1 MPALTTQ
8 GQARLR
14 AVVLPG
20 PVYQV
25 ACKRNAMKPSGS
37 ASEAGGG
44 RGVPLPGQP
53 EGVTVTVT
61 TTGHPPILR
70 FDSQPDGGPP
80 PILCTGG
87 HDFAF
92 RPAAGR
98 PCLSCDGAPTYS
110 ASSPA
115 PGISAWPPSPAGA
128 GCSAARS
135 PGGNAIPGRWP
146 AEHGPAAAALIPAE
160 DRRAVHPPRRGSDPP
175 AGPGLARNL
184 ADALHGHAT
193 ADALTGFAEP
203 FTTTAVSAAMGTPL
217 ADWDKILDA
226 SRIAFAV
233 VPGPAAVDNVA
244 AAWDD
249 LYSYYARAAARPS
262 GGLTAQLAWA
272 LNGHTAT
279 QIAHVTGTVSNG
291 FGAMLP
297 ILAVAIAELA
307 RQPDVVASCTQ
318 GERTWASVAGEL
330 LSTRTMFPVALPR
343 IALADTWLGGRPIA
357 KGTTVLP
364 SLIAAA
370 HDGPVSPSI
379 PFGAG
384 PHYCPGAA
392 LTRVWLCA
400 ALEAFFGTFPR
411 ARLRVTWTGRRGR
424 CRSPGR

>member
-1 MPALTTQ
+1 M
-8 GQARLR
+8 
-14 AVVLPG
+14 
-20 PVYQV
+20 
-25 ACKRNAMKPSGS
+25 
-37 ASEAGGG
+37 
-44 RGVPLPGQP
+44 PLPGQP

-61 TTGHPPILR
+61 TTGHPPVLR

-80 PILCTGG
+80 PILCSGG

-92 RPAAGR
+92 RPAGGPPMLILRRRPDVLRVLTSTRNFGMAAVTSRGGLLGCPLTGAEMQSPDGGLLNMDPPRLRSYRQKIAG
-98 PCLSCDGAPTYS
+98 LFT
-110 ASSPA
+110 
-115 PGISAWPPSPAGA
+115 
-128 GCSAARS
+128 
-135 PGGNAIPGRWP
+135 
-146 AEHGPAAAALIPAE
+146 
-160 DRRAVHPPRRGSDPP
+160 RRAAEATRPLAR
-175 AGPGLARNL
+175 GLARHL

-249 LYSYYARAAARPS
+249 LYSYYTRAAAGPS
-262 GGLTAQLAWA
+262 GGLTAQLAGA
-272 LNGHTAT
+272 LNGHTAA

-370 HDGPVSPSI
+370 HDGLVSPSI

-384 PHYCPGAA
+384 PHFCPGAA

-411 ARLRVTWTGRRGR
+411 ARLAGDLDWQAGTLPVPREITVALR
-424 CRSPGR
+424 